1 MSNVEAAATATET
14 AADEKFK
21 VMFKVMVTM
30 SEQEH
35 NDLQDLRAELR
46 KLGVEKKIPS
56 TAAVASRVF
65 KQGLAVVKTELKEV
79 KKNKKPS

>member
-21 VMFKVMVTM
+21 VMVTM

-35 NDLQDLRAELR
+35 NDLQDLRGELR